1 MGNSLCSGT
10 TVLNN
15 NFRLQ
20 KMLVLY
26 YIQMVTYIAQWF
38 GILKY
43 HFDYTPHCNIHNEIY
58 IYHLY
63 TIYIYHLYIP
73 SIYTTLTIYT
83 PHCNIHKEIY
93 IHTTTIVNR
102 RRN

>member
-1 MGNSLCSGT
+1 MDNSLCSGT

-20 KMLVLY
+20 KMLVLD

-43 HFDYTPHCNIHNEIY
+43 HFDLYTPHCNIHNEIY
-58 IYHLY
+58 IYHLYIPSIY

-73 SIYTTLTIYT
+73 SIYTTLTIHRIVIYIKKSIYT
-83 PHCNIHKEIY
+83 PQL
-93 IHTTTIVNR
+93 
-102 RRN
+102 

>member
-26 YIQMVTYIAQWF
+26 YI
-38 GILKY
+38 
-43 HFDYTPHCNIHNEIY
+43 H
-58 IYHLY
+58 
-63 TIYIYHLYIP
+63 IYHLYIP